1 MDTRQFLQRVLGGDG
16 RYCIF
21 AARKSDER
29 IKQEFYTS
37 IDDLVVRANELDDED
52 YDVFYGLA
60 TYGPEDRR
68 KVDNAVALQSFFLDL
83 DCGKGKAY
91 PTQGEALKAL
101 QRFCKQLDLSKPQLV
116 NSGRGIHAYWFLDA
130 PVDPAQWRGVA
141 ERLKKACE
149 VKKLDADPAVTADVA
164 RVLRVPGTHN
174 HKGDPLPVQVLGKEF
189 VQPISM
195 EALSAKLD
203 VYVPNMGK
211 KRPVEAN
218 ALMNALTG
226 NRESSFK
233 TIMLKTKA
241 GKGCDQLKYILR
253 HQDKVDEPLWRAGL
267 SIAKFTKEGTQ
278 VAHLMSKGHPDYDPA
293 ETEDKLERIKGP
305 YLCSSFNEYN
315 PGICE
320 GCPNFEQ
327 IRSPITLGN
336 RIREHKDPV
345 SATVVQPEA
354 DGNDTSEEIVI
365 PKYPAPYFRG
375 ANGGVYIRSED
386 DDGIEED
393 KLVYINDL
401 YATRRLD
408 DPELGECIVMR
419 LHMPMDGVREFTVP
433 LQVAISR
440 DEFKRAMA
448 RRGVFMTNMDG
459 IVKYMKTWIDELQLT
474 TQADM
479 ARRQFGWTDE
489 NCSSFVIGDKEI
501 FPDRTDHN
509 APSATTGS
517 MFPAF
522 RSKGTLQ
529 GWVNTANFFNKPGME
544 LHQYIVLTSFA
555 SVMMESSSVN
565 AVATHIWSK
574 ESGLGKTTAML
585 VAAGA
590 WGRPKSLIMH
600 RTDTINAKMM
610 RGEIYHNIPMYLDEI
625 TNMSPD
631 AMSEIAYQFAG
642 GQQKDRMKQGTNE
655 LRHRGEEWKLMAVTT
670 GNVSFHEKVA
680 MAKAMG
686 QAEAQRV
693 LEIRAERFF
702 TKTSEKALTDKFAKS
717 VEVHYGHAGIVFVR
731 YYMQHREQIN
741 ALVDTIQTRID
752 TQVGLTAENRFWSE
766 GCARV
771 LAALVFCRKLGL
783 LDYDSKAMF
792 KWIIAMLRTN
802 LKASQEM
809 TYEIVEIVGQYMND
823 HHDSILRIKST
834 EDRRTSKGE
843 DSEGVKQLQ
852 RVMPEAS
859 PRHILAGRY
868 ETDVRR
874 FCIMPK
880 VFRKWCADQQLNY
893 QTITQELMKQMG
905 GKRMKIRYNK
915 GTSYDTPPQDSIV
928 VTLPE
933 SYDKD
938 DGYTVKD

>member
-1 MDTRQFLQRVLGGDG
+1 MNTKQFLQRILAGDG
-16 RYCIF
+16 RYCLF
-21 AARKSDER
+21 AAHKTEER
-29 IKQEFYTS
+29 IRQEFHTS
-37 IDDLVVRANELDDED
+37 IDKLLARAEELDEEK
-52 YDVFYGLA
+52 YDVFYGLG
-60 TYGPEDRR
+60 TFGPEDRR
-68 KVDNAVALQSFFLDL
+68 RADNVVAMRSLFIDL
-83 DCGKGKAY
+83 DCGPTKDY
-91 PTQGEALKAL
+91 PNQPAALDGL
-101 QRFCKQLDLSKPQLV
+101 RQFCKQLDLPKPQLV
-116 NSGRGIHAYWFLDA
+116 NSGRGIHAYWMLQEA
-130 PVDPAQWRGVA
+130 VPVEKWRNVA

-149 VKKLDADPAVTADVA
+149 HKKLYADPAVTSDAA

-174 HKGDPLPVQVLGKEF
+174 YKGDPLPVQLLGGELPPTVAIEEIEGK
-189 VQPISM
+189 
-195 EALSAKLD
+195 LS
-203 VYVPNMGK
+203 VYIPAT
-211 KRPVEAN
+211 KRAPVEAN
-218 ALMNALTG
+218 AMMNALTG
-226 NRESSFK
+226 NKESSFK

-241 GKGCDQLKYILR
+241 GKGCDQLKYILK
-253 HQDKVDEPLWRAGL
+253 HQDKIDEPLWRAGL
-267 SIAKFTKEGTQ
+267 SIAKFTREAQQ
-278 VAHLMSKGHPDYDPA
+278 VAHLMSKGHPDYSPDD
-293 ETEDKLERIKGP
+293 TDDKLERIKGP
-305 YLCSSFNEYN
+305 YLCTSFNEYN

-320 GCPNFEQ
+320 GCPNWEQ
-327 IRSPITLGN
+327 LRSPITLGN
-336 RIREHKDPV
+336 RIREAKSDV
-345 SATVVQPEA
+345 AATVVHDAES
-354 DGNDTSEEIVI
+354 GETVEEVVI
-365 PKYPAPYFRG
+365 PKYPAPYIRG
-375 ANGGVYIRSED
+375 ANGGVYIRETD
-386 DDGIEED
+386 DDGIAED
-393 KLVYINDL
+393 KVVYINDL

-433 LQVAISR
+433 LQVAVSR
-440 DEFKRAMA
+440 DEFKKAMA
-448 RRGVFMTNMDG
+448 RKGVFMTNMDG

-489 NCSSFVIGDKEI
+489 DCSSFVLGDKEI
-501 FPDRTDHN
+501 FPDRMDHN
-509 APSATTGS
+509 APSATTGA

-529 GWVNTANFFNKPGME
+529 GWINTANFFNKPGME

-642 GQQKDRMKQGTNE
+642 GQQKDRMKQGANE

-670 GNVSFHEKVA
+670 GNVSFHEKVS

-717 VEVHYGHAGIVFVR
+717 VEAHYGHAGIVFVR

-741 ALVDTIQTRID
+741 ELVETIQERID
-752 TQVGLTAENRFWSE
+752 AQVGLTAENRFWSE
-766 GCARV
+766 GSARV
-771 LAALVFCRKLGL
+771 LAALVFCKKLGL
-783 LDYDSKAMF
+783 LDYDSKTMF
-792 KWIIAMLRTN
+792 AWIVDMLRQN
-802 LKASQEM
+802 LKASKEMSYGIQE
-809 TYEIVEIVGQYMND
+809 IIGQYMND

-834 EDRRTSKGE
+834 EDRRFKKDE
-843 DSEGVKQLQ
+843 ESEGVKQLQ
-852 RVMPEAS
+852 KVMPEAT
-859 PRHILAGRY
+859 PRNILAGRY

-880 VFRKWCADQQLNY
+880 VFRRWCADQQLNY
-893 QTITQELMKQMG
+893 GTITQELIKQMG
-905 GKRMKIRYNK
+905 GRRMKVRYNK

-928 VTLPE
+928 ITLPE
-933 SYDKD
+933 SYAED
-938 DGYTVKD
+938 DGYTAKD